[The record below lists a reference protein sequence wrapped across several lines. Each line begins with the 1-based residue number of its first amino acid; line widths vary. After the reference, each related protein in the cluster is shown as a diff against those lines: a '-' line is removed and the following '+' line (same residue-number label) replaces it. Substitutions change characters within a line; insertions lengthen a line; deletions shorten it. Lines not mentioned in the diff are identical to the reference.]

1 MNKVFIGF
9 FIHSVASHSRLWHY
23 SPPLSGSIIACSL
36 DCCIYPSQMITT
48 LIFYIPLP
56 PEQSLCYISHI
67 SKNMSIFLYILENR
81 RICVHSFDICFFVR
95 EFGIKHIKQP
105 YDLVW
110 ISPKK
115 SRPKILNRAIKK
127 FEMKHCQS
135 KWHNREDIIY
145 DVFAVA
151 V

>member
-9 FIHSVASHSRLWHY
+9 FIHSVASHRWLCHY
-23 SPPLSGSIIACSL
+23 SPPLSGCIVACSV

-81 RICVHSFDICFFVR
+81 RICVHSFDIFFFVR
-95 EFGIKHIKQP
+95 EFGISNNPMI
-105 YDLVW
+105 LLGFL
-110 ISPKK
+110 PKK